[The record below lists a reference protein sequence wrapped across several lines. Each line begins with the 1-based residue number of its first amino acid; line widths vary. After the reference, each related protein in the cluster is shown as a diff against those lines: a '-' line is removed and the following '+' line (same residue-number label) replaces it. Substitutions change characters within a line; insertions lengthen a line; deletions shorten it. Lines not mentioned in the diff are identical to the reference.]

1 MVLSVGKRF
10 LETQSL
16 MRAVKDSKLFFQSQE
31 ESWETFDK
39 KIMQY
44 KCFVTSVRFFS
55 EKMVLSV
62 GKHLTCTLANKNELF
77 F

>member
-16 MRAVKDSKLFFQSQE
+16 MRAVKDAKLFFQSQE
-31 ESWETFDK
+31 KSWETFDK

-44 KCFVTSVRFFS
+44 KCFVTIVRS
-55 EKMVLSV
+55 PHS
-62 GKHLTCTLANKNELF
+62 GKKGLIRRK
-77 F
+77 